1 MGWDGGS
8 GWFVESI
15 VAFGEGVT
23 KMVEDGEDG
32 EDEMEFLA
40 SMIIEW
46 LLFPSYTL
54 SPSPYSV
61 TGITLDA

>member
-1 MGWDGGS
+1 M
-8 GWFVESI
+8 
-15 VAFGEGVT
+15 AFGEGVT

-40 SMIIEW
+40 SMIIDLDRVKELHVW

-54 SPSPYSV
+54 SPSLCSV